1 MADDCVKRIGGLL
14 TLVLLVLASPHLLAT
29 QLDQVTLKK
38 ELEEQLIRTAAELT
52 GAKSSNI
59 EALIWDNR
67 LKIIDCEEEYLI
79 TFPFSDGVTVKVV
92 CPRNSWSIFTRI
104 KIHNSEF
111 GFRYLRNLSE
121 GDTLSRGDVERQAIN
136 QKLEGD
142 MVTHIADVIGRN
154 LKRSVKASN
163 VVMVEDYE
171 EIGVSGAEKEGDRS
185 ATETYVLISNGSITR
200 GQRLSPELFT
210 PTIQTEQAPKDAL
223 LQGVEVKHL
232 ETTRDLTLGEYLRK
246 SNTKPTLAVRKGEI
260 LTLSIVRGMISI
272 TAQVRASEGGKI
284 GEVIE
289 LENIDSGNLVLG
301 MVVDIGKVELLN

>member
-1 MADDCVKRIGGLL
+1 MTYECFKRIKELL
-14 TLVLLVLASPHLLAT
+14 TLALLILASPHLLAT

-52 GAKSSNI
+52 GAKASNI

-67 LKIIDCEEEYLI
+67 LKIIDCKEEYLI
-79 TFPFSDGVTVKVV
+79 TFPFSDGVTAKVV
-92 CPRNSWSIFTRI
+92 CPGNSWSIFTRI

-121 GDTLSRGDVERQAIN
+121 GHMLSRGDIERRAIN

-142 MVTHIADVIGRN
+142 MVTHIADVIGRR
-154 LKRSVKASN
+154 LKRSVKASAI
-163 VVMVEDYE
+163 VMVEDYE
-171 EIGVSGAEKEGDRS
+171 EIGFSGAEQENDRS
-185 ATETYVLISNGSITR
+185 ATETYVLVSNGPITR
-200 GQRLSPELFT
+200 GQRLSPKLFT
-210 PTIQTEQAPKDAL
+210 PTIQTEHAPKDAL
-223 LQGVEVKHL
+223 IQSVEVKHL
-232 ETTRDLTLGEYLRK
+232 ETTRDLTSGEYLRR

-260 LTLSIVRGMISI
+260 LTLSIVRGVISI

-289 LENIDSGNLVLG
+289 LENVDSGNLVLG
-301 MVVDIGKVELLN
+301 MVVDIGQVELLN